1 MPGGTV
7 VTAAPHP
14 LATVPTGSDR
24 GLQRRR
30 RLAAARTQMGVSVQT
45 RLLPT
50 GGSRRRQR
58 LQVCGAAN
66 TLTALGVRVQVLG
79 PPTPWPRERVVVSDS
94 VGRLAELAVATAFR
108 GEPVRRRAEVPAAAI
123 VCPVDVR
130 YRLEGSPGYLAD
142 DGMPNSLAGIAAV
155 HGLVVEVH
163 LLDPET

>member
-1 MPGGTV
+1 

-14 LATVPTGSDR
+14 LTTVPASSDR

-30 RLAAARTQMGVSVQT
+30 RFRAARTQVGVSVQT

-50 GGSRRRQR
+50 GGQRRRQR

-79 PPTPWPRERVVVSDS
+79 PSTPWPRQRVVVSDS
-94 VGRLAELAVATAFR
+94 TGRLADLALATALR
-108 GEPVRRRAEVPAAAI
+108 GEPVSSPTEVPAGTT
-123 VCPVDVR
+123 VCPVTVR
-130 YRLEGSPGYLAD
+130 YRLEDTDTYLPED
-142 DGMPNSLAGIAAV
+142 DVPQTLAGIAAV

-163 LLDPET
+163 LLAPRP